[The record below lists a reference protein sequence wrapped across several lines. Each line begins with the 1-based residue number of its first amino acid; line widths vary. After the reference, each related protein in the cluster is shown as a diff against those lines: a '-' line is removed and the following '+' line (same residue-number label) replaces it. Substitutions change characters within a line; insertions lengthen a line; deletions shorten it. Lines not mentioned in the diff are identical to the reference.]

1 MNIHMMIVIMFSSDH
16 NRVLSIIRKY
26 LQHINRV
33 LKKNQDYMESVSHMD
48 HTTIKLIGKA
58 VTTCIQFSVCL
69 CINS

>member
-1 MNIHMMIVIMFSSDH
+1 MNIHMMIVMFSSDH
-16 NRVLSIIRKY
+16 NRVLSVIRKY

-33 LKKNQDYMESVSHMD
+33 LKKNQDYMECVSHMD

-69 CINS
+69 